1 MDCCTFFAGTEN
13 LQQKRPLAYD
23 FDHKMVSDNIQDL
36 NKKIFNAMKTTRLA
50 ALVFTMLAF
59 ACSRQANEITTETS
73 TPVEKG
79 QSSVQDDESQKNIV
93 QTAVASPDHQTLV
106 AALKAASYVDALSN
120 AGPFTVFAPNDQ
132 AFAELPKGTLDDLLK
147 PENKDKLQNILEYH
161 VYVGVIRES
170 MVNGSM
176 NLNQVN
182 GKNVTLLKE
191 GDKLKVNGN
200 EILAA
205 VNTSNGVVYIIN
217 KVLLPPQ

>member
-1 MDCCTFFAGTEN
+1 
-13 LQQKRPLAYD
+13 
-23 FDHKMVSDNIQDL
+23 
-36 NKKIFNAMKTTRLA
+36 MKTKNLILAISLFA
-50 ALVFTMLAF
+50 AL
-59 ACSRQANEITTETS
+59 ACSTPSEQTASSE
-73 TPVEKG
+73 TPVVEAG

-93 QTAVASPDHQTLV
+93 QIAVSSPDHKTLV

-120 AGPFTVFAPNDQ
+120 AGPFTVFAPTDA
-132 AFAELPKGTLDDLLK
+132 AFAKLPEGTVDDLVK

-182 GKNVTLLKE
+182 GKNVTLTRD

-200 EILAA
+200 EILAT
-205 VNTSNGVVYIIN
+205 VNTTNGIIYVIDN
-217 KVLLPPQ
+217 VLLPQ